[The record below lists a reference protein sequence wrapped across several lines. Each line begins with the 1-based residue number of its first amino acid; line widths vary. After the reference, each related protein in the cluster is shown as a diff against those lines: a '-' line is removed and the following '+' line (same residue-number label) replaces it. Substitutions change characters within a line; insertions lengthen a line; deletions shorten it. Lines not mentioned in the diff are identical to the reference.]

1 LHAPP
6 AAQEPGD
13 LVVVPLHR
21 ILHRPITSAK
31 RLRAQIPNILWFF
44 RHETTISSVPPSG
57 KSPQTESIKKTDRA
71 RDRWLMNFAH
81 GKMRVGVGTDRA

>member
-1 LHAPP
+1 
-6 AAQEPGD
+6 
-13 LVVVPLHR
+13 
-21 ILHRPITSAK
+21 
-31 RLRAQIPNILWFF
+31 LWFF